1 MTKTTALCAGGNMTN
16 TQQTAGKPNLQER
29 LNNGGV
35 LCAEGFLF
43 EIERRGYM
51 ASGAFVPEVALD
63 NPHALAALHRDFQHA
78 GSDVVQAF
86 TYNGHR
92 EKMRVL
98 GKEDLLEPLNRA
110 ALRVARE
117 VAQTPPDG
125 TPPNLMAGNISNTNV
140 WKPGDKAA
148 AKEARAMFD
157 EMCEW
162 AADEGA
168 DFIVGETFY
177 YAGEALA
184 ALQAI
189 RAVGLPAV
197 VTLAPMASNNMK
209 DDKSIVDTCK
219 ELEAQGADVVGMNC
233 FRGPATMM
241 PHLREVRAAVSC
253 HVAGLPITFRTTEEE
268 PTFFSLTDNSPKCGC
283 PSPHG
288 RPFPTAL
295 DPLYIN
301 RYEIRAFAE
310 EAWKMNVCYLGVCC
324 GAAPIHIRE
333 VAEAMG
339 RQPPASRYREDMSRH
354 FLYGNNS
361 KLRPHIT
368 ELGKTA

>member
-1 MTKTTALCAGGNMTN
+1 MH
-16 TQQTAGKPNLQER
+16 KPTLKER
-29 LNNGGV
+29 LDNGGA

-51 ASGAFVPEVALD
+51 ASGAFVPEVVLD
-63 NPHALAALHRDFQHA
+63 NPHALTALHRDFQHA

-98 GKEDLLEPLNRA
+98 GKEDLLEPLNRT
-110 ALRVARE
+110 ALQLARE
-117 VAQTPPDG
+117 VANTPPQG
-125 TPPNLMAGNISNTNV
+125 EAPNLLAGNISNTNL
-140 WKPGDKAA
+140 WSPDDTAA
-148 AKEARAMFD
+148 QKEVHKMFD
-157 EMCEW
+157 EMVGW
-162 AADEGA
+162 AADEQA

-177 YAGEALA
+177 YAGEAYA
-184 ALQAI
+184 ALEAI
-189 RAVGLPAV
+189 QRANLPAV
-197 VTLAPMASNNMK
+197 VTLAPMHGAAMR
-209 DDKSIVDTCK
+209 DGVSIVDTCK
-219 ELEAQGADVVGMNC
+219 ELAARGAEVVGMNC
-233 FRGPATMM
+233 FRGPATML
-241 PHLREVRAAVSC
+241 PHIREIRKAVSC
-253 HVAGLPITFRTTEEE
+253 HVAALPVTFRTHEAQQ
-268 PTFFSLTDNSPKCGC
+268 TFFNLPDEDPHCGC

-310 EAWKMNVCYLGVCC
+310 EAWQLGVKYLGVCC

-339 RQPPASRYREDMSRH
+339 RTPPASRYHEDMQRH
-354 FLYGNNS
+354 FLYGS
-361 KLRPHIT
+361 HERLQPHIT
-368 ELGKTA
+368 ELGKSA

>member
-1 MTKTTALCAGGNMTN
+1 MS
-16 TQQTAGKPNLQER
+16 KPTLQER
-29 LNNGGV
+29 LDNGGV

-63 NPHALAALHRDFQHA
+63 NPQALTALHRDFQHA

-110 ALRVARE
+110 ALQIARE
-117 VAQTPPDG
+117 VAQTPPPG
-125 TPPNLMAGNISNTNV
+125 TAENLLAGNISNTNL
-140 WKPGDKAA
+140 WNPESPAA
-148 AKEARAMFD
+148 QKEVRAMFD
-157 EMCEW
+157 EMVVW
-162 AADEGA
+162 AADEQA

-177 YAGEALA
+177 YAGEAYCALEAIQA
-184 ALQAI
+184 A
-189 RAVGLPAV
+189 GLPAV
-197 VTLAPMASNNMK
+197 ITIAPMHGARMR
-209 DDKSIVDTCK
+209 DDVSIVDTCK
-219 ELEAQGADVVGMNC
+219 ELAARGADVVGMNC

-241 PHLREVRAAVSC
+241 PHIHRIREAVSC
-253 HVAGLPITFRTTEEE
+253 HVAALPVTFRTTEEHQ
-268 PTFFSLTDNSPKCGC
+268 TFFNLPDDDPHCGC

-295 DPLYIN
+295 DPLYVN

-310 EAWKMNVCYLGVCC
+310 EAWKLGVKYLGVCC

-333 VAEAMG
+333 TAEAMG
-339 RQPPASRYREDMSRH
+339 RCPPAARYDEDMQRH
-354 FLYGNNS
+354 FLYGGHKQLKS
-361 KLRPHIT
+361 HIT

>member
-1 MTKTTALCAGGNMTN
+1 MKKLT
-16 TQQTAGKPNLQER
+16 LQER
-29 LNNGGV
+29 LDSDGV
-35 LCAEGFLF
+35 ICAEGFLF

-63 NPHALAALHRDFQHA
+63 NPQVLTALHRDFQHA

-110 ALRVARE
+110 ALRLARE
-117 VAQTPPDG
+117 VAQTPPSG
-125 TPPNLMAGNISNTNV
+125 VAENLLAGNISNSNL
-140 WKPGDKAA
+140 WQPDDRAA
-148 AKEARAMFD
+148 QKEVRAMFD
-157 EMCEW
+157 EMIGW
-162 AADEGA
+162 AADEQA
-168 DFIVGETFY
+168 DFIIGETFY
-177 YAGEALA
+177 YAGEAYCALEAIQA
-184 ALQAI
+184 A
-189 RAVGLPAV
+189 GLPAV
-197 VTLAPMASNNMK
+197 VTIAPMHGETMR
-209 DDKSIVDTCK
+209 DGVGIVETCK
-219 ELEAQGADVVGMNC
+219 ELAARGADVVGMNC

-241 PHLREVRAAVSC
+241 PYIRRIRAEVSG
-253 HVAGLPITFRTTEEE
+253 HVAALPVTFRTHDAHQ
-268 PTFFSLTDNSPKCGC
+268 TFFNLPDEDPHCAC

-310 EAWKMNVCYLGVCC
+310 EAWRLGVKYLGVCC

-339 RQPPASRYREDMSRH
+339 RTPPASRYHEDMARH
-354 FLYGNNS
+354 FLYGEHER
-361 KLRPHIT
+361 LRGHIT